1 MMRKKNY
8 FKAVI
13 AAVLIAAMLCGSAL
27 ASSYG
32 AKVFSSSMSV
42 YRTESTRSKIGALGR
57 GTSFTVT
64 SISGDWAKISYKGQ
78 TGYAKLSNIVFNKHV
93 KAVTTNASS
102 IRFVTKKSYRT
113 GTYYTGTLSAGVT
126 IYLAGIN
133 GSYYLFY
140 DESGSAM
147 GYVKK
152 SAVRAAD

>member
-1 MMRKKNY
+1 MRKMNY
-8 FKAVI
+8 LKAVI

-42 YRTESTRSKIGALGR
+42 YRTESTRSRIGTLGR

-64 SISGDWAKISYKGQ
+64 GISGDWAKISYKGH

-93 KAVTTNASS
+93 KAVTTASSS
-102 IRFVTKKSYRT
+102 IRFITKKSYRNR
-113 GTYYTGTLSAGVT
+113 TYYTGTLAAGVT

-152 SAVRAAD
+152 SAVRTAD